1 MKDLA
6 VVEEAV
12 GMGAKICEGEI
23 SFRDYAE
30 LNSFSL

>member
-1 MKDLA
+1 MKGLA

-12 GMGAKICEGEI
+12 GLGAKISEGEI
-23 SFRDYAE
+23 SFLVYAA